1 MRNVSH
7 TIGLNSNL
15 NPVIKVSF
23 EYGGNLYMQSLSVL
37 RLTSWRNLFNTD
49 MNKDLNKLGRL
60 LCLGN
65 EVEI

>member
-1 MRNVSH
+1 MNIAY
-7 TIGLNSNL
+7 TEIGLNYKSK
-15 NPVIKVSF
+15 PVIKVSF
-23 EYGGNLYMQSLSVL
+23 HYAGAVYIHSLSVL
-37 RLTSWRNLFNTD
+37 RLHTWRNLFNTD